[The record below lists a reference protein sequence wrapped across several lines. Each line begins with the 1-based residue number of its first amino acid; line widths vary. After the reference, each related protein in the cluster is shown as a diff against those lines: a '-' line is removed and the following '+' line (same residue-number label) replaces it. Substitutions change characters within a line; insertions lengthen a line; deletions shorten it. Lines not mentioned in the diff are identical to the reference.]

1 MSILVIGLAPLE
13 FFLLWK
19 LTACNKA
26 IPYSDDQ
33 LFDLGLLGAWEIS
46 SRTLNG
52 TPDPTVDCC
61 EYLELLGDSILEDL
75 SGLWFY
81 DDGDTVQNQ
90 GAFTVDAVEGDIQFY
105 HQNST
110 FTRNYV
116 AGQLLCDL
124 FRAPRGQHLFRRD
137 LEAPII

>member
-1 MSILVIGLAPLE
+1 MRKPLLFSFFIL
-13 FFLLWK
+13 WT

-33 LFDLGLLGAWEIS
+33 LFDLGLLGTWEIS
-46 SRTLNG
+46 SRTVNG
-52 TPDPTVDCC
+52 APDPMVDCC

-90 GAFTVDAVEGDIQFY
+90 GTFTVDAVEGDIQFY

-116 AGQLLCDL
+116 VVSYDVIYLEHHVGST
-124 FRAPRGQHLFRRD
+124 FFEEIWRRQ
-137 LEAPII
+137 

>member
-1 MSILVIGLAPLE
+1 MRKPLLFS
-13 FFLLWK
+13 FFILWK

-116 AGQLLCDL
+116 LVSYDVIYLEHHVGST
-124 FRAPRGQHLFRRD
+124 FFEEIWRRQ
-137 LEAPII
+137 

>member
-1 MSILVIGLAPLE
+1 MRKPLLFS

-116 AGQLLCDL
+116 LVSYDVIYLEHHVGST
-124 FRAPRGQHLFRRD
+124 FFEEIWRRQ
-137 LEAPII
+137 

>member
-1 MSILVIGLAPLE
+1 MRKPLLFS

-116 AGQLLCDL
+116 LVSYDVIYLEHHVGSN
-124 FRAPRGQHLFRRD
+124 FFEEIWRRQ
-137 LEAPII
+137 

>member
-1 MSILVIGLAPLE
+1 MRKPLLFSFFIL
-13 FFLLWK
+13 WT

-33 LFDLGLLGAWEIS
+33 LFDLGLLGTWEIS
-46 SRTLNG
+46 SRTVNG
-52 TPDPTVDCC
+52 TPDPMVDCC

-90 GAFTVDAVEGDIQFY
+90 GTFTVDAVEGDIQFY

-110 FTRNYV
+110 FTRNSVVVSYDV
-116 AGQLLCDL
+116 IYLEHHVGST
-124 FRAPRGQHLFRRD
+124 FFEEIWRRQ
-137 LEAPII
+137 

>member
-1 MSILVIGLAPLE
+1 MRKPLLFSFFIL
-13 FFLLWK
+13 WT

-33 LFDLGLLGAWEIS
+33 LFDLGLLGTWEIS
-46 SRTLNG
+46 SRTVNG
-52 TPDPTVDCC
+52 TPDPMVDCC

-90 GAFTVDAVEGDIQFY
+90 GTFTVDAVEGDIQFY

-116 AGQLLCDL
+116 VVSYDVIYLEHHVGST
-124 FRAPRGQHLFRRD
+124 FFEEIWRRQ
-137 LEAPII
+137 

>member
-1 MSILVIGLAPLE
+1 MRKPLLFSFFIL
-13 FFLLWK
+13 WT

-33 LFDLGLLGAWEIS
+33 LFDLGLLGSWEIS
-46 SRTLNG
+46 SRTVNG
-52 TPDPTVDCC
+52 TPDPMVDCC
-61 EYLELLGDSILEDL
+61 KYLELLGDSILEDL

-90 GAFTVDAVEGDIQFY
+90 GTFTVDAVEGDIQFY

-116 AGQLLCDL
+116 VVSYDVIY
-124 FRAPRGQHLFRRD
+124 
-137 LEAPII
+137 LEHHVGSTFFEEIWRPE

>member
-1 MSILVIGLAPLE
+1 MRKPLLFSFFIL
-13 FFLLWK
+13 WT

-46 SRTLNG
+46 SRTVNG
-52 TPDPTVDCC
+52 TPDPMVDCC

-90 GAFTVDAVEGDIQFY
+90 GTFTVDAVEGDIQFY

-116 AGQLLCDL
+116 EVSYDVIYLEHYVGSTY
-124 FRAPRGQHLFRRD
+124 FEEIWRRQ
-137 LEAPII
+137 

>member
-1 MSILVIGLAPLE
+1 MRKPLLFSFFIL
-13 FFLLWK
+13 WT

-33 LFDLGLLGAWEIS
+33 LFDLGLLGTWEIS
-46 SRTLNG
+46 SRTVNG
-52 TPDPTVDCC
+52 TPDPMVDCC

-90 GAFTVDAVEGDIQFY
+90 GTFTVDAVEGDIQFY

-110 FTRNYV
+110 FTPDSVVVSYDV
-116 AGQLLCDL
+116 IYLEHHVGST
-124 FRAPRGQHLFRRD
+124 FFEEIWRRQ
-137 LEAPII
+137 

>member
-1 MSILVIGLAPLE
+1 MRKPLLFS

-81 DDGDTVQNQ
+81 DDGYTVQNQ

-116 AGQLLCDL
+116 LVSYDVIYLEHHVGST
-124 FRAPRGQHLFRRD
+124 FFEEIWRRQ
-137 LEAPII
+137 

>member
-1 MSILVIGLAPLE
+1 MRKPLLFSFFIL
-13 FFLLWK
+13 WT

-33 LFDLGLLGAWEIS
+33 LFDLGLLGTWEIS
-46 SRTLNG
+46 SRTVNG
-52 TPDPTVDCC
+52 TPDPMVDCC

-90 GAFTVDAVEGDIQFY
+90 GTFTVDAVEGDIQFY

-116 AGQLLCDL
+116 VVSYDVIY
-124 FRAPRGQHLFRRD
+124 
-137 LEAPII
+137 LEHHVGSTFFEEIWRPE

>member
-1 MSILVIGLAPLE
+1 MRKPLLFSFFIL
-13 FFLLWK
+13 WT

-46 SRTLNG
+46 SRTVNG
-52 TPDPTVDCC
+52 TPDPMVDCC

-90 GAFTVDAVEGDIQFY
+90 GTFTVDAVEGDIQFY

-116 AGQLLCDL
+116 VVSYDVIYLEHHVGST
-124 FRAPRGQHLFRRD
+124 FFEEIWRRQ
-137 LEAPII
+137 